1 MAWQGYP
8 PKFVR
13 TGNHRATVNWT
24 SGSRLSR
31 PSCPSAIKGLMP
43 SSEKVGFSSLRVI
56 SRALRTEV
64 DHLSGMA
71 DIHELKQLRPLGIT
85 SSGINALV

>member
-1 MAWQGYP
+1 
-8 PKFVR
+8 
-13 TGNHRATVNWT
+13 
-24 SGSRLSR
+24 
-31 PSCPSAIKGLMP
+31 MP